1 MLFYIARRIAYMVF
15 TLVVISIIAFA
26 IIQIP
31 PGDYLTTYIQQLS
44 MTGQSVQES
53 QLAAL
58 KLQYGLD
65 MPMYRQYFKWIFGI
79 FRGNWGRSFQWEQPV
94 RELLKERLGFTLVIN
109 LSSFLFIYLVAIPV
123 GIYSATH
130 RYTVGDYLV
139 SVFGFIGL
147 ATPPFLLALLIMVF
161 LFKVMGMHV
170 GGLVSPEFATLP
182 FSFAKFLDIL
192 KHLPV
197 PIVLIGVSGTAGLIR
212 IMRGCLLDELKKQYV
227 VTARSKGVS
236 EGRLLF
242 RYPVRVAI
250 NPIVSTVGW
259 LLPATISGGALVA
272 IVLNLPT
279 IGPLLYRSLMAQ
291 DMYLAGSTVLI
302 LSILTVIGIFVSDMM
317 LAWIDPRIRFER
329 KG

>member
-1 MLFYIARRIAYMVF
+1 MLFYLARRVAFMVL
-15 TLVVISIIAFA
+15 TLVIISIIAFM

-31 PGDYLTTYIQQLS
+31 PGDYLTTYIQRLA

-65 MPMYRQYFKWIFGI
+65 LPVYRQYFKWIFGI
-79 FRGNWGRSFQWEQPV
+79 FKGNWGRSFLWNRPV
-94 RELLKERLGFTLVIN
+94 SDLLQERLGYTLLIN
-109 LSSFLFIYLVAIPV
+109 LSSLIFIYLVAVPI

-130 RYTVGDYLV
+130 RYSFGDYTL
-139 SVFGFIGL
+139 SVFGFVGL

-161 LFKVMGMHV
+161 LFKFAGIHV
-170 GGLVSPEFATLP
+170 GGLVSPEFANAP
-182 FSFAKFLDIL
+182 FSFAKFIDIL

-197 PIVLIGVSGTAGLIR
+197 PIVLIGLSGTAGLIR
-212 IMRGCLLDELKKQYV
+212 VMRGCLLDELKKQYV

-236 EGRLLF
+236 EQKLLF

-250 NPIVSTVGW
+250 NPIISTVGW
-259 LLPATISGGALVA
+259 LLPATISGGTLVA

-279 IGPLLYRSLMAQ
+279 IGPLLYGSLMSQ
-291 DMYLAGSTVLI
+291 DMFLAGSTVII
-302 LSILTVIGIFVSDMM
+302 LSVLTIIGIFVSDMM
-317 LAWIDPRIRFER
+317 LLWADPRIRFER

>member
-1 MLFYIARRIAYMVF
+1 MLFYIARRVAFMVL
-15 TLVVISIIAFA
+15 TLVIISIIAFM

-31 PGDYLTTYIQQLS
+31 PGDYLTTYIQRLA

-58 KLQYGLD
+58 RLQYGLD
-65 MPMYRQYFKWIFGI
+65 LPVYRQYFKWIFGI
-79 FRGNWGRSFQWEQPV
+79 FRGNWGRSFQWGRPV
-94 RELLKERLGFTLVIN
+94 RVLLQERLGYTLLIN
-109 LSSFLFIYLVAIPV
+109 LSSLMFIYLVAIPIGV
-123 GIYSATH
+123 YSATH
-130 RYTVGDYLV
+130 RYSFGDYTL

-161 LFKVMGMHV
+161 LFKFAGIHV
-170 GGLVSPEFATLP
+170 GGLVSPEFASAP
-182 FSFAKFLDIL
+182 FSFAKFVDIL

-197 PIVLIGVSGTAGLIR
+197 PIALIGLSGTAGLIR
-212 IMRGCLLDELKKQYV
+212 VMRGCLLDELKKQYV

-236 EGRLLF
+236 EQKLLF

-250 NPIVSTVGW
+250 NPIISTVGW

-279 IGPLLYRSLMAQ
+279 IGPLLYGSLMSQ
-291 DMYLAGSTVLI
+291 DMFLAGSTVII
-302 LSILTVIGIFVSDMM
+302 LSVLTIIGIFVSDMM
-317 LAWIDPRIRFER
+317 LLWADPRIRFER